1 MNKSKIFA
9 FSAFS
14 LSAALLLTACGNSVS
29 KSEDSAQEAKY
40 SFASNI
46 LTLDTSMAADVNSI
60 DVLLNVDA
68 GLVRWNPK
76 AQVVNDLAKSIDISK
91 DGKTYNVTLRDG
103 LKWSNGAKLRAA
115 DFVYG
120 WQRTVDPK
128 TGSQYAYALTPVANA
143 SEIMTGKK
151 PVDTLGI
158 KAESDTKLVI
168 TLATPTPYFNKLLTL
183 PAYYHVN
190 EAFVK
195 KMGNKYGTSSDTSLY
210 NGAFKFVKGKNNW
223 TGSNETFSI
232 VKNDQFYDAK
242 NVKLS
247 GATYQIVNNPNTAVN
262 LFKSGKL
269 DVANLA
275 TPELVS
281 ANKKNKDYK
290 ALTSP
295 RIDVLEYNQSGKN
308 ASSPDAQKAL
318 ANQNIREALNLA
330 TNRAGVVKTALPGS
344 TVATSFTPV
353 GMSKT
358 STGEDFATYAKQDYR
373 YDPTKAKDLWEKGL
387 KELGL
392 TKLTLSLE
400 AAGDLASSEATAN
413 FLQTAYQQ
421 NLPGLTVNLKLVPF
435 KQRLNDAQNGN
446 FDMVLSGWGGDYAEP
461 STFLQLFT
469 TGQSYNDGKF
479 SSKTYDDAFKAA
491 TTTPD
496 VLEPAKVDEHY
507 KAAETA
513 LYQGSYINPVDF
525 QANPALMNPKITGL
539 EFHSTCLAY
548 DLKSAYVK

>member
-1 MNKSKIFA
+1 MKQGKIIGLTSLIALSGIILVACGTKTSEQKNIKFSIPTDVASLDTTILTDQYSYDVAGNVEEGLTRVDSKGN
-9 FSAFS
+9 
-14 LSAALLLTACGNSVS
+14 AALA
-29 KSEDSAQEAKY
+29 
-40 SFASNI
+40 
-46 LTLDTSMAADVNSI
+46 
-60 DVLLNVDA
+60 
-68 GLVRWNPK
+68 
-76 AQVVNDLAKSIDISK
+76 LAKSIDVSK
-91 DGKTYNVTLRDG
+91 DGLTYTVTLRDN
-103 LKWSNGAKLRAA
+103 LKWSNGDRLTAK
-115 DFVYG
+115 DFVYS
-120 WQRTVDPK
+120 WKRAVDPK
-128 TGSQYAYALTPVANA
+128 TGSEYAYLMGAVSGANDII
-143 SEIMTGKK
+143 SGKSSL
-151 PVDTLGI
+151 DSLGI
-158 KAESDTKLVI
+158 KAESDTEFTV
-168 TLATPTPYFNKLLTL
+168 TLAQPTPYFKFLLSE
-183 PAYYHVN
+183 PVYYPLDQKV
-190 EAFVK
+190 VDK
-195 KMGNKYGTSSDTSLY
+195 YGKQYGTSSDKTVY
-210 NGAFKFVKGKNNW
+210 NGPFMFKSDKGW
-223 TGSNETFSI
+223 TGTNKTFSI
-232 VKNDQFYDAK
+232 YANTNYYDKSAVKSKQIDFQVISNA
-242 NVKLS
+242 NT
-247 GATYQIVNNPNTAVN
+247 GAQLYKQ
-262 LFKSGKL
+262 GKL
-269 DVANLA
+269 DFTLLSTTDLIN
-275 TPELVS
+275 
-281 ANKKNKDYK
+281 ANKKTKGYTVFKQARTDY
-290 ALTSP
+290 
-295 RIDVLEYNQSGKN
+295 IEYNQSGKN

-400 AAGDLASSEATAN
+400 AAGDLAPSEATAN

-507 KAAETA
+507 KAAEAA

-539 EFHSTCLAY
+539 EFHSTGLAY

>member
-9 FSAFS
+9 FSAIS

-76 AQVVNDLAKSIDISK
+76 AQVVNDLAKSINISK

-158 KAESDTKLVI
+158 KAESDKKLVI

-183 PAYYHVN
+183 PAYYPVN

-295 RIDVLEYNQSGKN
+295 RIDVLEYNQSGKVPELSN
-308 ASSPDAQKAL
+308 LK
-318 ANQNIREALNLA
+318 IRQALNLA
-330 TNRAGVVKTALPGS
+330 TNRKNLLEIAAPSFSITN
-344 TVATSFTPV
+344 TVTP
-353 GMSKT
+353 KKLDQAPN
-358 STGEDFATYAKQDYR
+358 GEDFATYAAQPYK
-373 YDPTKAKDLWEKGL
+373 YDAKKAAELFKEGL
-387 KELGL
+387 KELGK
-392 TKLTLSLE
+392 TSITLELE
-400 AAGDLASSEATAN
+400 GANDNSFAKAAVDYLKGNLEKD
-413 FLQTAYQQ
+413 
-421 NLPGLTVNLKLVPF
+421 LPGLTINEKLVSSA
-435 KQRLNDAQNGN
+435 QRQKDAQNNNFQILLTSWGADYNEPSDFLMNFVSGSTMNHGLVKNPN
-446 FDMVLSGWGGDYAEP
+446 FDKAY
-461 STFLQLFT
+461 Q
-469 TGQSYNDGKF
+469 
-479 SSKTYDDAFKAA
+479 AA
-491 TTTPD
+491 TTAPD
-496 VLEPAKVDEHY
+496 VLSADKRYAHY
-507 KAAETA
+507 KDAENA
-513 LYQGSYINPVDF
+513 LYEAANVNPLATESVS
-525 QANPALMNPKITGL
+525 LLLNPKLKGISTYNSAMIFDLRHAEIT
-539 EFHSTCLAY
+539 
-548 DLKSAYVK
+548 K

>member
-1 MNKSKIFA
+1 LENFNKEKNNFMNKSKIFA
-9 FSAFS
+9 FSAIS

-183 PAYYHVN
+183 PAYYPVN

-242 NVKLS
+242 NV
-247 GATYQIVNNPNTAVN
+247 
-262 LFKSGKL
+262 
-269 DVANLA
+269 
-275 TPELVS
+275 
-281 ANKKNKDYK
+281 
-290 ALTSP
+290 
-295 RIDVLEYNQSGKN
+295 
-308 ASSPDAQKAL
+308 
-318 ANQNIREALNLA
+318 
-330 TNRAGVVKTALPGS
+330 
-344 TVATSFTPV
+344 
-353 GMSKT
+353 
-358 STGEDFATYAKQDYR
+358 
-373 YDPTKAKDLWEKGL
+373 
-387 KELGL
+387 
-392 TKLTLSLE
+392 
-400 AAGDLASSEATAN
+400 
-413 FLQTAYQQ
+413 
-421 NLPGLTVNLKLVPF
+421 
-435 KQRLNDAQNGN
+435 
-446 FDMVLSGWGGDYAEP
+446 
-461 STFLQLFT
+461 
-469 TGQSYNDGKF
+469 
-479 SSKTYDDAFKAA
+479 
-491 TTTPD
+491 
-496 VLEPAKVDEHY
+496 
-507 KAAETA
+507 
-513 LYQGSYINPVDF
+513 
-525 QANPALMNPKITGL
+525 
-539 EFHSTCLAY
+539 
-548 DLKSAYVK
+548 